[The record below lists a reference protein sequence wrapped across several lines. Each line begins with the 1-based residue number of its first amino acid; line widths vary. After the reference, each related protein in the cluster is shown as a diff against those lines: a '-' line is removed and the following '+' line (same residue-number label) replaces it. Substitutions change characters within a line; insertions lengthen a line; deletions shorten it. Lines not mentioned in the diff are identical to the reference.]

1 MKVSNKLLPL
11 LLALFVFNIYE
22 LQAQTTY
29 YNVVGAS
36 NPALV
41 SSWTQNIDG
50 SAGIA
55 PTNFTSNDQI
65 FIIRDATSMT
75 LTSGWTISG
84 DNVSLEIY
92 GTLNVNT
99 GGGVDLASSVFFI
112 LGSDGIYNHNVSTDI
127 AAAGQLMNKASVSN
141 DFIFEQG
148 STINFGVSG
157 THTIAQTFDENAMF
171 NVNVLGSGTIITIA
185 SGGSLGI
192 AGNLEIPDGNT
203 IIMAEGSLLYNAAA
217 FGGMTTSGS
226 GLLRTNIL
234 TTIFF
239 PTSITWSFTVEF
251 SGNGNQTVA
260 TGTYQDIICS
270 GTGNRNVPSGA
281 FIRVENTWVTCPIL
295 TYTINSNATIEFA
308 SEVDISLPNLPY
320 RNLTISG
327 GGIKSLQSD
336 LTVAQ
341 TLNVADNESRLRING
356 FTLRLQGIV
365 NMSGALIGSSTSN
378 LEILGSSTNQATL
391 RFSTTAG
398 HNQLRNFLINRT
410 GTNGGAVLYNNLDI
424 VRRFT
429 LTRGILFLNGQVMTL
444 KSTSISATAQA
455 GVVGSLGTTSIN
467 YTTPAPG
474 GRIQVERFIPNGRRA
489 YRDIGSSG
497 IYTDQSV
504 FVNWQENGLAPA
516 GFGTHI
522 TGIVGAFN
530 SIDVVTGLDRTS
542 SGARSFHQQINGVWS
557 DITNTNTL
565 RLNPYQGYRVLIR
578 GDRNTNLATLPTP
591 TNMSGATTLRSSG
604 RMVYGDIT
612 YTTSGVSSSRGD
624 IVGIGSS
631 SYQLNP
637 ANNGFSLVANPFP
650 TIVDWDVIRTA
661 STNIQET
668 YWYWDPA
675 LGTSGAYATRNG
687 ATNVTSGGSSINDFI
702 QPGMAIFVR
711 NSATS
716 PVLVIGENAKN
727 PDQTLLSVFTVD
739 QNETHQL
746 PVVLKRRLDGEIRN
760 MDGVTLALGNNF
772 NDSFDQREDA
782 QKLTN
787 PGENIAIV
795 HGTRMLS
802 IDARMLPESFVRVPL
817 RIWQAVRNTDYTL
830 SIENSTSINSNK
842 IPVLED
848 KFLNKSMYIP
858 SGGQFE
864 YPFTVTNDTGS
875 QGFRFQILYKKI
887 VPALLKDASV
897 ELVAKRVATKDVIR
911 FFNPQERN
919 TLFYQ
924 IEYSLDGVEYLPLS
938 ERVIAR
944 SNNSLKQEYQFDAE
958 LQEISQGKEVFYRVV
973 LVNWDVESLFSN
985 TVKVGSLNQSSN
997 HIRVFSN
1004 PVITSTISLELSNL
1018 LQGTY
1023 HVRLVNDLGQIVLM
1037 KKIDHSGG
1045 IGIQSIQ
1052 LNGTNIKSGIYRIQL
1067 LGGNNEL
1074 IESKSVIIQ
1083 L

>member
-1 MKVSNKLLPL
+1 MKVLNKLLLL
-11 LLALFVFNIYE
+11 LLALFVFITCE

-41 SSWTQNIDG
+41 SSWTENIDG
-50 SAGIA
+50 SAGVTPA
-55 PTNFTSNDQI
+55 NFTSNDQI
-65 FIIRDATSMT
+65 FIIRETTSMT
-75 LTSGWTISG
+75 LTSTWTISG

-92 GTLNVNT
+92 GTLSVNT

-112 LGSDGIYNHNVSTDI
+112 LGSEGIYNHNVSTDI
-127 AAAGQLMNKASVSN
+127 AAVGQLMNKGSVSN
-141 DFIFEQG
+141 DLNFEEG
-148 STINFGVSG
+148 STVNFGVSG
-157 THTIAQTFDENAMF
+157 THTIAQTFDENAMY
-171 NVNVLGSGTIITIA
+171 NVNILGSGTIITIA

-192 AGNLEIPDGNT
+192 SGNLEIPDGNT
-203 IIMAEGSLLYNAAA
+203 IVMAEGSLLYNDAV

-239 PTSITWSFTVEF
+239 PSSISWSFTVEF

-260 TGTYQDIICS
+260 TGTYQDLICS
-270 GTGNRNVPSGA
+270 GTGNRNIPSGA

-327 GGIKSLQSD
+327 GGTKSLQSD

-341 TLNVADNESRLRING
+341 TLNINDNVSRLNLNG

-365 NMSGALIGSSTSN
+365 NMSGSLIGSSTSN

-391 RFSTTAG
+391 RFSNTTG
-398 HNQLRNFLINRT
+398 HNQLRDFLINRT

-444 KSTSISATAQA
+444 KSTSIAETAQ
-455 GVVGSLGTTSIN
+455 VGIVGATGTTSID
-467 YTTPAPG
+467 YTTPSAG
-474 GRIQVERFIPNGRRA
+474 GRIVVERFIPNGRRA

-504 FVNWQENGLAPA
+504 FVNWQENGLTPA
-516 GFGTHI
+516 GYGTHI
-522 TGIVGAFN
+522 TGVVGAFN
-530 SIDVVTGLDRTS
+530 SIDVTTGLDRTS
-542 SGARSFHQQINGVWS
+542 TGARSFHQQINGVWS
-557 DITNTNTL
+557 DITNTNSL
-565 RLNPYQGYRVLIR
+565 RLNPYQGYRLLVR
-578 GDRNTNLATLPTP
+578 GDRNTNLTTIPTP
-591 TNMSGATTLRSSG
+591 TNMSGSTTLRAAG
-604 RMVYGDIT
+604 RLVYGDIT
-612 YTTSGVSSSRGD
+612 YTTTGVSSSRGD

-637 ANNGFSLVANPFP
+637 ANNGFSLIANPFP
-650 TIVDWDVIRTA
+650 TIVDWDIIRAA

-687 ATNVTSGGSSINDFI
+687 NTNVTSGGSSINDFI

-711 NSATS
+711 NSATN
-716 PVLVIGENAKN
+716 PILVIGENSKN
-727 PDQTLLSVFTVD
+727 PDQTLLSVFS
-739 QNETHQL
+739 NEAQESEQL
-746 PVVLKRRLDGEIRN
+746 PIVLKRNLNGEVRN
-760 MDGVTLALGNNF
+760 MDGVTIALGERF
-772 NDSFDQREDA
+772 RSEFDQSEDA

-802 IDARMLPESFVRVPL
+802 IDARTFPETSVRVPL
-817 RIWQAVRNTDYTL
+817 RIWQAVRNTSYTL
-830 SIENSTSINSNK
+830 SINHSISANRDK
-842 IPVLED
+842 VPVLED
-848 KFLNKSMYIP
+848 KYLNKFEYIAE
-858 SGGQFE
+858 GGQFE

-897 ELVAKRVATKDVIR
+897 ELVAKRVGSKDVIR
-911 FFNPQERN
+911 FFNPQERDI
-919 TLFYQ
+919 LFYQ
-924 IEYSLDGVEYLPLS
+924 IEYSLDGVEYLPLGR
-938 ERVIAR
+938 RVIAR

-958 LQEISQGKEVFYRVV
+958 LQEISQGKGVFYRVV
-973 LVNWDVESLFSN
+973 LVNWNVESQFSDA
-985 TVKVGSLNQSSN
+985 VKVGSINQSTN
-997 HIRVFSN
+997 HIRIFSN

-1018 LQGTY
+1018 IQGAY
-1023 HVRLVNDLGQIVLM
+1023 HIRLVNDLGQIILM

-1045 IGIQSIQ
+1045 IGVQSIQ
-1052 LNGTNIKSGIYRIQL
+1052 LNGTSIKNGIYRIQL

-1074 IESKSVIIQ
+1074 IETKSVIIQ